1 VTVGCEALTMEDLY
15 GRTTLNKSLASPD
28 GGKYGVRSAFGR
40 LTPVPDTTPAATAT
54 VLGGGA
60 GANGRPLLNGRPA
73 FVPMTG
79 RLTPNEIGG
88 RASGRQKQQ
97 AGPQSSCASG
107 GGGGLLNISSHNSSK
122 LSSTTSGA
130 TSSQTKTTNDSL
142 GAVGHHDLNSTQ
154 VGKSVTF
161 VFVTGPTKFLSLEHY
176 STVYYTDMVGTG
188 DLHFR
193 DPRKPVMVPTTDTV
207 RHRPY
212 VNKYMG

>member
-1 VTVGCEALTMEDLY
+1 MEDLY

-40 LTPVPDTTPAATAT
+40 LTPVPDTAPPAAT
-54 VLGGGA
+54 VLGGG

-107 GGGGLLNISSHNSSK
+107 GGGLLNISSHNSSK

-154 VGKSVTF
+154 VGRA
-161 VFVTGPTKFLSLEHY
+161 GRPFLY
-176 STVYYTDMVGTG
+176 
-188 DLHFR
+188 FR
-193 DPRKPVMVPTTDTV
+193 DLPDKVCVFRTLQYIIPIWQGRETCIFWIRRKQVMVPI
-207 RHRPY
+207 P
-212 VNKYMG
+212 

>member
-1 VTVGCEALTMEDLY
+1 MEDLY

-28 GGKYGVRSAFGR
+28 SGGKYGVRSAFGR
-40 LTPVPDTTPAATAT
+40 LTPVPDTAPAAAAT

-79 RLTPNEIGG
+79 RLTPNESGVG

-130 TSSQTKTTNDSL
+130 TKTTNDSL

-154 VGKSVTF
+154 VGI
-161 VFVTGPTKFLSLEHY
+161 
-176 STVYYTDMVGTG
+176 VGRFC
-188 DLHFR
+188 FR
-193 DPRKPVMVPTTDTV
+193 DLCDKVCVFRTLQYRILYRYGRDGRLAFSGSEGNQLSYRTDTV
-207 RHRPY
+207 RYRTVKWGNTVIGISSPH
-212 VNKYMG
+212 

>member
-1 VTVGCEALTMEDLY
+1 MEDLY

-40 LTPVPDTTPAATAT
+40 LTPVPDTAAATAT

-154 VGKSVTF
+154 VGLVGHFVYVTC
-161 VFVTGPTKFLSLEHY
+161 PTKFTGVFSIA
-176 STVYYTDMVGTG
+176 YY
-188 DLHFR
+188 
-193 DPRKPVMVPTTDTV
+193 PNMVP
-207 RHRPY
+207 
-212 VNKYMG
+212 G

>member
-1 VTVGCEALTMEDLY
+1 MEDLY

-28 GGKYGVRSAFGR
+28 GGGKYGVRSAFGR
-40 LTPVPDTTPAATAT
+40 LTPVPDTTTPATAT
-54 VLGGGA
+54 VIGGG

-154 VGKSVTF
+154 VGLVGHF
-161 VFVTGPTKFLSLEHY
+161 FRFQTKFVSLEHY
-176 STVYYTDMVGTG
+176 SILYRYG
-188 DLHFR
+188 R
-193 DPRKPVMVPTTDTV
+193 DV
-207 RHRPY
+207 RLAFSGSEGNQLWY
-212 VNKYMG
+212 